1 MSIHLQSA
9 DVVAVIAIALLAAL
23 MLAMRFGVNS
33 WRGVFLQA
41 LIANIGAIAAV
52 LAFELMTT

>member
-9 DVVAVIAIALLAAL
+9 DVVAVIAIALLTAL
-23 MLAMRFGVNS
+23 MLAMRYGVNT

-41 LIANIGAIAAV
+41 LVANLGAIAAV
-52 LAFELMTT
+52 LTFELITT

>member
-9 DVVAVIAIALLAAL
+9 DVVAVIAIALLMAL
-23 MLAMRFGVNS
+23 MLATRYGVNS
-33 WRGVFLQA
+33 WRGVFIQA
-41 LIANIGAIAAV
+41 LIANISAIAAV

>member
-9 DVVAVIAIALLAAL
+9 DVVAVIAIALLTAL
-23 MLAMRFGVNS
+23 MLATRYGVNS
-33 WRGVFLQA
+33 WRGVFIQA

>member
-9 DVVAVIAIALLAAL
+9 DVVAVIVIALLTAL
-23 MLAMRFGVNS
+23 ILATRYGVNS
-33 WRGVFLQA
+33 WRGVFIQA
-41 LIANIGAIAAV
+41 LIANIGAVAAV